1 VNYDIVCLNETWLN
15 DNVFDA
21 ELGFNDY
28 NLYRDDRNLM
38 YGKLRGGGVLIAVN
52 KKICY
57 ELLHVPF
64 ETGIEQIF
72 LKTTFN
78 KIKIVLGCVYYYIT
92 RM

>member
-38 YGKLRGGGVLIAVN
+38 YGKLRGGGVLIA
-52 KKICY
+52 ICC
-57 ELLHVPF
+57 
-64 ETGIEQIF
+64 
-72 LKTTFN
+72 K
-78 KIKIVLGCVYYYIT
+78 
-92 RM
+92 